1 MCLPISLQL
10 PQSNAHIFFLFC
22 VFKLFKLML
31 NLCSIRDSGT
41 QGRVTNTLKVK
52 RFEIRV
58 NQKRIINV
66 NLKLIKGPKVLSK

>member
-1 MCLPISLQL
+1 MIKKSLNLSVFAPLPCVSLFRYSYHKATL
-10 PQSNAHIFFLFC
+10 TFFFLFC

-52 RFEIRV
+52 R
-58 NQKRIINV
+58 
-66 NLKLIKGPKVLSK
+66 LKSE